1 MQTKTLTLLFFLF
14 IGRIFAQNDTSN
26 TNFYTYKNQLGF
38 GVSDLLFNYLKT
50 KPNKSVENYYLIYRR
65 HFQKVNLRAGFSY
78 NYNFYKSTPIPNI
91 IFYDL
96 TSYEKSFNYRLGMDM
111 NIKLSTRFMLNL
123 GMDLMYKNKNTTY
136 YHRDTSNNWASTS
149 FHKGNGFGLSP
160 MCRIEY
166 KINKRLSLSSDAV
179 ATMILTKYISHST
192 YPNKDPDMITYQLYD
207 FDFNFPKTIYLN
219 FSF

>member
-14 IGRIFAQNDTSN
+14 IGRIFAQNDSSS

-38 GVSDLLFNYLKT
+38 GVSDLLFNYLNT

-78 NYNFYKSTPIPNI
+78 NYIFSKTLPITSLY
-91 IFYDL
+91 FHEL
-96 TSYEKSFNYRLGMDM
+96 TRYEKSFNYRLGMDM
-111 NIKLSTRFMLNL
+111 NIKLSSRFMLNL
-123 GMDLMYKNKNTTY
+123 GMDLIYKNKNTTY
-136 YHRDTSNNWASTS
+136 YERDTSNNWSSTS

-192 YPNKDPDMITYQLYD
+192 YPNKDPEMITYQLYD